1 MLFLVLVGGPI
12 SEVLPQQLGG
22 SSPETKTMTL
32 SYILKRASA
41 NVSPKVKQFIDD
53 KRVEKK
59 QRAVSALEDC
69 EDGGSIEEDKAAVLT
84 EETNI

>member
-1 MLFLVLVGGPI
+1 VLFLVLVGGPI

-41 NVSPKVKQFIDD
+41 NVSPEVKQLFDD
-53 KRVEKK
+53 KRAEKK
-59 QRAVSALEDC
+59 QRVVRTVENC

-84 EETNI
+84 E